1 MSASATGVAEDEAQ
15 LSGPVIVVS
24 LAGNS
29 LRFVWSKH
37 GATPTVTPTT
47 RLTNVAPDTW
57 LLQTVA
63 GKSYSIS

>member
-15 LSGPVIVVS
+15 LSGPVIVLS

-29 LRFVWSKH
+29 LRFLWSKH
-37 GATPTVTPTT
+37 GATPTVTPAG